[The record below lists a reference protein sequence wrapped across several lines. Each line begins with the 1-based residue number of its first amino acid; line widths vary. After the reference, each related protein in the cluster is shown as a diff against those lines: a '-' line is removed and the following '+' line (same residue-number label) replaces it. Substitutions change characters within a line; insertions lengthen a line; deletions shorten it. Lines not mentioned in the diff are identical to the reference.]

1 MAKYLTEFLGTFFFV
16 LIFMLVFA
24 QSMAGALLPIAPLAA
39 GLALAAVVYM
49 GAHVSGGHY
58 NPAISLA
65 AMMRGALSVADL
77 IPYWI
82 AQILGAV
89 VAALAC
95 WIITGSSVA
104 PSPGEGYGALEI
116 GPWLVEIL
124 FTFALALVALNAGS
138 SSGTVGNSFY
148 GMAIGFTFAAAA
160 YAGGAISGGLFNPAL
175 GIGPN
180 LVDGLNVNNLML
192 HTIAPLIG
200 GALAP
205 LAFRLQESF
214 VDSRL

>member
-16 LIFMLVFA
+16 LIFSLVLTQDLA
-24 QSMAGALLPIAPLAA
+24 TAPLAA
-39 GLALAAVVYM
+39 GLGLAVMVYM
-49 GAHVSGGHY
+49 GGHVSGGHF

-65 AMMRGALSVADL
+65 AMMRGALGVADL

-89 VAALAC
+89 VAAYATLA
-95 WIITGSSVA
+95 ITGTSVA
-104 PSPGEGYGALEI
+104 PGPGAGYGALEL

-124 FTFALALVALNAGS
+124 FTFALALVALNASS

-148 GMAIGFTFAAAA
+148 GLAIGFTFAAAA

-180 LVDGLNVNNLML
+180 LVAGINVNTLML
-192 HTIAPLIG
+192 HVIAPLIG

-205 LAFRLQESF
+205 LVFRIQEGF
-214 VDSRL
+214 VDSKL

>member
-1 MAKYLTEFLGTFFFV
+1 MAKYTTEFLGTFFFV
-16 LIFMLVFA
+16 LTYVLVLTQDA
-24 QSMAGALLPIAPLAA
+24 TVLPLAA
-39 GLALAAVVYM
+39 GFALAVMVYM

-77 IPYWI
+77 VPYWI
-82 AQILGAV
+82 AQILGAT
-89 VAALAC
+89 VAAVAGLV
-95 WIITGSSVA
+95 ITGSSVA
-104 PSPGEGYGALEI
+104 PGPGAEYSALEI

-148 GMAIGFTFAAAA
+148 GLAIGFTFTAAA

-180 LVDGLNVNNLML
+180 LVDGMNVSTLML
-192 HTIAPLIG
+192 HVIAPLIG

-205 LAFRLQESF
+205 LAFRLQETF

>member
-1 MAKYLTEFLGTFFFV
+1 MAKYITEFLGTFFFV
-16 LIFMLVFA
+16 LTFVLVLSQDA
-24 QSMAGALLPIAPLAA
+24 TVLPLA
-39 GLALAAVVYM
+39 GGVALAVMIYM

-77 IPYWI
+77 VPYWI
-82 AQILGAV
+82 AQILGAT
-89 VAALAC
+89 VAALAGLV
-95 WIITGSSVA
+95 ITGSSVA
-104 PSPGEGYGALEI
+104 PSPGAEYGALEM

-124 FTFALALVALNAGS
+124 FTFALALVALNASS

-148 GMAIGFTFAAAA
+148 GLAIGLTFTAAA
-160 YAGGAISGGLFNPAL
+160 YAGGAVSGGLFNPAL

-180 LVDGLNVNNLML
+180 LVDGLNVNALIL
-192 HTIAPLIG
+192 HVIAPLIG